1 MPVYLDKRRLVCH
14 CLSQI
19 LGSCAKL
26 APIGRR
32 ATSGLPL
39 TFVRVVLKTGW
50 LGVEASSHLG
60 LLCYT
65 HLSQNWW
72 FWDSQPGFQLV
83 QGFKLGRW
91 LSWGFCSLDKV
102 IQNRLGTVERQRHQA
117 PMPGSSCKT
126 KRSVFLIG
134 TKWCEPALIERHNIF
149 H

>member
-1 MPVYLDKRRLVCH
+1 MSVYLDKRRLVCH

-39 TFVRVVLKTGW
+39 TFVRVELTTGW
-50 LGVEASSHLG
+50 LGVEAPSHLG

-65 HLSQNWW
+65 PLSQNWW

-83 QGFKLGRW
+83 QGFKPGRW
-91 LSWGFCSLDKV
+91 LS
-102 IQNRLGTVERQRHQA
+102 
-117 PMPGSSCKT
+117 
-126 KRSVFLIG
+126 
-134 TKWCEPALIERHNIF
+134 
-149 H
+149 